1 MAGLAKINVVFGSAG
16 RPGWYARVLSHYVR
30 PRLVRALWPR
40 HDGLDCAREPPENG
54 DVRRRRGK
62 SPRLNELQ
70 RPDVG
75 KSFPYELQHQ
85 WVVLSLP
92 CLRSSL
98 MVVTGLWQLIR
109 QWKVQ
114 KRILCFTAAARS
126 SYVLNVAKSAL
137 ACKCPTKPTAG
148 CSRVPQKIQNRA
160 FGRLNFN
167 CMNLTQYMWLLQA
180 ASQPWRHRLMTAR
193 FFSPFPGR
201 CLKEGV
207 RQIRVTNMRQSGVA
221 ASLIRNTF
229 DQSTEN
235 MQQNSPRLDAGPL
248 IVTPVMYRFL
258 SFALCCGRHAP
269 LI

>member
-1 MAGLAKINVVFGSAG
+1 MPTRGRCDRSSKNTSKRSTALGGQSSVAGLAKINVVFGSAG

-54 DVRRRRGK
+54 DVRRRRGE

-109 QWKVQ
+109 QWKVR

-148 CSRVPQKIQNRA
+148 CSRVPHKNSKPRIWQVEFQ
-160 FGRLNFN
+160 LHEFN
-167 CMNLTQYMWLLQA
+167 TVHVAA
-180 ASQPWRHRLMTAR
+180 ASCFPTVEAQVDDRAIFLAFSGAVLEGGGTAN
-193 FFSPFPGR
+193 P
-201 CLKEGV
+201 C
-207 RQIRVTNMRQSGVA
+207 
-221 ASLIRNTF
+221 
-229 DQSTEN
+229 D
-235 MQQNSPRLDAGPL
+235 
-248 IVTPVMYRFL
+248 
-258 SFALCCGRHAP
+258 
-269 LI
+269 